1 MSFAFSFG
9 KPTDDWNQPSL
20 KSPMPCP
27 HGLACTKENCHGV
40 HPGEE
45 GIKRLYFPGRMVK
58 DLKTGEMIQQ
68 GPCVRLVGRNKGDVP
83 GYYRRRT
90 AKMSW
95 PAWCAA
101 LAAQAPAVPETP
113 SPDALIAFLLPN
125 WTPAPYNSSIFT
137 KTVPIEVLRQH
148 MCLPDTSD
156 TQYMLRK
163 YLEVVETLPAPL
175 GTTCPTHLVRD
186 YLYTQTLSLSNRFPQ
201 YHPFQPNLR
210 AADAILATRVFQ
222 TRLAENKERINA
234 VGELIYARMTTYLA
248 QIESAARANGA
259 WAEGF
264 TPGKATGIILASLGD
279 NPIEVEAE
287 GHRLLNDPKAF
298 EALVAECLIVFAE
311 SHQQKNAHD
320 SVSSAK
326 AELS

>member
-1 MSFAFSFG
+1 MSFAYSFG
-9 KPTDDWNQPSL
+9 KSTDPWNQPSL
-20 KSPMPCP
+20 KSPMPCANGI
-27 HGLACTKENCHGV
+27 HCTKDNCHGV

-101 LAAQAPAVPETP
+101 SGQSSASASASAAASVPESP
-113 SPDALIAFLLPN
+113 SPEALIAFLLPN
-125 WTPAPYNSSIFT
+125 WTPAPYNSPLFT
-137 KTVPIEVLRQH
+137 STVPMEFIRQH

-163 YLEVVETLPAPL
+163 YLELVETLPTPL
-175 GTTCPTHLVRD
+175 GTTCPTHLFRD
-186 YLYTQTLSLSNRFPQ
+186 YLYTQTLSLSNRFPPS
-201 YHPFQPNLR
+201 HPFQPNLR
-210 AADAILATRVFQ
+210 AADALLVTRVFQ
-222 TRLAENKERINA
+222 ARLAENKERINA

-311 SHQQKNAHD
+311 NA
-320 SVSSAK
+320 
-326 AELS
+326 

>member
-9 KPTDDWNQPSL
+9 KPTDAWNQPSL
-20 KSPMPCP
+20 KSPMPCAN
-27 HGLACTKENCHGV
+27 GVACTKANCNGV

-45 GIKRLYFPGRMVK
+45 GIKRLYFPGRTVK
-58 DLKTGEMIQQ
+58 DPKTGEMIQQ
-68 GPCVRLVGRNKGDVP
+68 GPCVRLVGKNKDDVP
-83 GYYRRRT
+83 AYYRRRT

-101 LAAQAPAVPETP
+101 QAPVASAASPQSPTPE
-113 SPDALIAFLLPN
+113 ALIAFLLPN

-137 KTVPIEVLRQH
+137 STVPIEVVRQH
-148 MCLPDTSD
+148 MYLPETSD

-175 GTTCPTHLVRD
+175 GTTCPTHLFRD
-186 YLYTQTLSLSNRFPQ
+186 YLYTQTLSLSNRFPPS
-201 YHPFQPNLR
+201 HPWQANLR
-210 AADAILATRVFQ
+210 AADALLVTRVFQ
-222 TRLAENKERINA
+222 ARLAENKERINS

-248 QIESAARANGA
+248 QVESAARANGV

-264 TPGKATGIILASLGD
+264 TPGKATGIILASLGTHVL
-279 NPIEVEAE
+279 EVEAE

-298 EALVAECLIVFAE
+298 EALVADCLIVYKEAQDE
-311 SHQQKNAHD
+311 NKAHD
-320 SVSSAK
+320 SGC
-326 AELS
+326 